1 MAVRN
6 DILALP
12 VGLFLVV
19 LYGTAGFCAPSRAA
33 APSPAFPAA
42 PAAALP
48 EARIID
54 IALKQAVR
62 EVGAQTVMPDGESM
76 DVTEKTEPESG
87 VSSDTLPRTIGDP
100 RNIRNAARW
109 LLWGSLA
116 VMLGVAL
123 FHVRDN
129 LWSFSRAR
137 HIRAKADPSAAPGAS
152 AASAARM
159 ERAGGEADAL
169 AVCGNYAEAIHVLLL
184 RTLEELRLRSGA
196 GFAASLT
203 SRELLRG
210 LELPQEQRR
219 LFGEIIGRVE
229 VSWFGPHEPDAEEYA
244 ACRRDFERLKGMLRA
259 GGTA

>member
-1 MAVRN
+1 M
-6 DILALP
+6 
-12 VGLFLVV
+12 
-19 LYGTAGFCAPSRAA
+19 
-33 APSPAFPAA
+33 
-42 PAAALP
+42 
-48 EARIID
+48 
-54 IALKQAVR
+54 
-62 EVGAQTVMPDGESM
+62 
-76 DVTEKTEPESG
+76 
-87 VSSDTLPRTIGDP
+87 
-100 RNIRNAARW
+100 
-109 LLWGSLA
+109 
-116 VMLGVAL
+116 
-123 FHVRDN
+123 
-129 LWSFSRAR
+129 
-137 HIRAKADPSAAPGAS
+137 AS